1 MLRLKFGIFLLLIS
15 ITSISFAIE
24 INVRI
29 YTDIALKSIKITPL
43 SGKYVIYN
51 NDTKVLD
58 LYKNN
63 SVDVLITEG
72 KIKLVKE
79 GEIIGVYENLNFS
92 AEGFLNTFNL
102 KSIDPVIKDRVYDDG
117 FQISVENSK
126 FKIINVVELEHYVAG
141 VVESEGGIKKN
152 VEFLKLQAI
161 ISRTYAIS
169 NLRKHIKEEA
179 FNLCDNVHCQLYRGR
194 CTNSLIMMATSQTNG
209 DIIIDQHNKP
219 ISAAFHSNC
228 GGKTVNSEDVW
239 SIETSYL
246 KSVKDTFCLKQS
258 HAKWIKKI
266 PVNKWLEYLSA
277 NYNFPVT
284 DSLMKKE
291 ALSYK
296 QKTRQVYFDENP
308 NIHLKKIRS
317 DFKFNSTF
325 FSLDQQGDTLI
336 FNGNGYGHGVG
347 LCQEGAMKMVD
358 YGWTLKKIIQFYY
371 KDVTIINITELKNQ

>member
-1 MLRLKFGIFLLLIS
+1 M
-15 ITSISFAIE
+15 
-24 INVRI
+24 
-29 YTDIALKSIKITPL
+29 
-43 SGKYVIYN
+43 
-51 NDTKVLD
+51 
-58 LYKNN
+58 
-63 SVDVLITEG
+63 
-72 KIKLVKE
+72 
-79 GEIIGVYENLNFS
+79 
-92 AEGFLNTFNL
+92 
-102 KSIDPVIKDRVYDDG
+102 
-117 FQISVENSK
+117 
-126 FKIINVVELEHYVAG
+126 EHYVAG

-277 NYNFPVT
+277 NYNYPVT